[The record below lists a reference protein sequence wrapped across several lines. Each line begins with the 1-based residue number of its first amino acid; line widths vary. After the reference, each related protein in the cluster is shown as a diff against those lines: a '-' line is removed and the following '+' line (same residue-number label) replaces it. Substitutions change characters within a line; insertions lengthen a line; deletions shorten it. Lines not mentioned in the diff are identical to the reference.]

1 MMTSFFA
8 ILPIFLLILVGYAS
22 KRWVLNDD
30 GWWKQADRLVYYLF
44 FPALLILDVSK
55 ADFSGGETSAAI
67 AATMLATLAVGV
79 LIFLGQAFV
88 KARNELFTSI
98 FQGGIRYN
106 SYVFIALAHSLYGV
120 EGVALSGVFVAY
132 LIVLTNVMSVLV
144 MNHFANTGRKSLAGV
159 FGALL
164 KNPLII
170 AAMLGLA
177 LNGLGV
183 NVSGAIEHFMSYLAG
198 AATPL
203 SLMSVG
209 AGLMLNL
216 QANRV
221 LATFYVVGL
230 KLMLMPMITFGLLLA
245 LGVSGV
251 AANVAL
257 LYACVPCAGNA
268 YILARQMGGDAP
280 AMASMITWTT
290 LVSTLSITL
299 ILGTLM
305 L

>member
-1 MMTSFFA
+1 MINSLFA
-8 ILPIFLLILVGYAS
+8 ILPIFLLIVVGHAS
-22 KRWVLNDD
+22 KRWVLTDD
-30 GWWKQADRLVYYLF
+30 GWWKYVDKLVYYLF
-44 FPALLILDVSK
+44 FPALLIQDVSR
-55 ADFSGGETSAAI
+55 ADFAGGETSVAI
-67 AATMLATLAVGV
+67 AATMMATLAVGS
-79 LIFLGQAFV
+79 LIFLGRVFV
-88 KARNELFTSI
+88 KTRNDLFTSI
-98 FQGGIRYN
+98 FQGGVRYN

-144 MNHFANTGRKSLAGV
+144 LNHFGDTGRKSLAGM
-159 FGALL
+159 FGALA

-170 AAMLGLA
+170 AAILGL
-177 LNGLGV
+177 LMNGLGL
-183 NVSGAIEHFMSYLAG
+183 SFGGAIEQFMTYLAG

-209 AGLMLNL
+209 AGLMFNL

-221 LATFYVVGL
+221 LATVYVVGL
-230 KLMLMPMITFGLLLA
+230 KLMLMPIITFGLLLA
-245 LGVSGV
+245 MGASGV

-299 ILGTLM
+299 IVGTLT

>member
-1 MMTSFFA
+1 MINSLFA
-8 ILPIFLLILVGYAS
+8 ILPIFLLIVVGYAS

-30 GWWKQADRLVYYLF
+30 GWWKYVDKLVYYLF
-44 FPALLILDVSK
+44 FPALLILDVSR

-67 AATMLATLAVGV
+67 AATMLATLAVGA
-79 LIFLGQAFV
+79 LIFLGRVFV
-88 KARNELFTSI
+88 KTRNDLFTSI
-98 FQGGIRYN
+98 FQGGVRYN

-144 MNHFANTGRKSLAGV
+144 MNHFGDAGRKSLGGM
-159 FGALL
+159 FGALV

-170 AAMLGLA
+170 AAILGLA
-177 LNGLGV
+177 MNGLGV
-183 NVSGAIEHFMSYLAG
+183 GFGGAIEQFMTYLAG

-209 AGLMLNL
+209 AGLMFNL

-221 LATFYVVGL
+221 LATLYVVGL
-230 KLMLMPMITFGLLLA
+230 KLMLMPVITFGLLLA
-245 LGVSGV
+245 MGASGV

-299 ILGTLM
+299 IVGTLT